1 MSVYRLQQLAELV
14 SGTLVGDA
22 QLEIHG
28 AETLRDA
35 QAGEISFATSDRFVA
50 QIAESQ
56 ASALIVPDG
65 FAPDFPAYISV
76 TDVTA
81 AFAQIV
87 THFRPPRTL
96 TWDGDVS
103 QAFCHPTAKIADD
116 VQIYPG
122 AFIDADVE
130 IGTGCIIHA
139 GVRILAGSKIGPH
152 TTIFPNAVIYENCQI
167 GTHCILHANCVIGAY
182 GFGYDSSSGRHILS
196 AQLGNVVIEDHA
208 EIGAGAT
215 IDRGTFGSTRIGTGT
230 KIDNLV
236 MIGHNC
242 RIGAHNLLCSQ
253 VGIAGSCTTG
263 DYVVM
268 AGQVGIGDHLDIED
282 KAVLGAKAGVM
293 TRIPGNETWVGI
305 PATPMREQLQKQ
317 AALAKLPQMR
327 KQMRQLQQEL
337 EQLKEK
343 LDSALAGGSDESQDD
358 PRGREAA

>member
-1 MSVYRLQQLAELV
+1 MSVYRLHELAEIV
-14 SGTLVGDA
+14 GGTLVGDA
-22 QLEIHG
+22 QLEIRG
-28 AETLRDA
+28 AEILRDA
-35 QAGEISFATSDRFVA
+35 QAGEISFATSDRFA
-50 QIAESQ
+50 SQIAETH
-56 ASALIVPDG
+56 ASALIVPTG
-65 FAPDFPAYISV
+65 FSPEFPAYISV
-76 TDVTA
+76 SDVPQ

-87 THFRPPRTL
+87 AQFRPPRAL
-96 TWDGDVS
+96 QWGGDQS
-103 QAFCHPTAKIADD
+103 LAFCHPTAKIARD

-130 IGTGCIIHA
+130 LGPGCVIHSGA
-139 GVRILAGSKIGPH
+139 RILSGTKIGEG
-152 TTIFPNAVIYENCQI
+152 TTVFPNAVIYENCCI
-167 GTHCILHANCVIGAY
+167 GAGCILHANCVIGAY
-182 GFGYDSSSGRHILS
+182 GFGYDSSSGQHILS
-196 AQLGNVVIEDHA
+196 AQLGNVVIEDGV

-215 IDRGTFGSTRIGTGT
+215 IDRGTFGATRIGTGT

-327 KQMRQLQQEL
+327 KQLRQLQQEMDR
-337 EQLKEK
+337 LKDK
-343 LDSALAGGSDESQDD
+343 LDSTVAEAGELRNSDQHS
-358 PRGREAA
+358 GEAA